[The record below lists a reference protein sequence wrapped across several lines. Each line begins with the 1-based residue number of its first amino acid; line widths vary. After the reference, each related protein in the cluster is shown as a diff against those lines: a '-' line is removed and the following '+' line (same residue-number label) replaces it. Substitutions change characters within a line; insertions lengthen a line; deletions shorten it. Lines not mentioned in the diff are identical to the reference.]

1 LVRDGQHG
9 AAEIA
14 ADGVRPCP
22 VERFG
27 EVAGAATDVKRPFAL
42 EDSGQTQ
49 HAALPK
55 AMQAEALKVID
66 QIIARG
72 NAVEE
77 RANTGAAFGAG
88 LIISI

>member
-1 LVRDGQHG
+1 MGDGQHR
-9 AAEIA
+9 ATEIT
-14 ADGVRPCP
+14 ADGARPCA

-27 EVAGAATDVKRPFAL
+27 EVAGAATNVERGFAL
-42 EDSGQTQ
+42 ADSGQNQ

-66 QIIARG
+66 QIIARS

-77 RANTGAAFGAG
+77 SANTGAAFGAG